1 MLKLKSIYIDGLHN
15 AVNKTYQLNDLVYF
29 YGRNG
34 AGKTTVLYAIQL
46 ALLGYIPGVHKNRE
60 SILKHSKNGYIV
72 VKLSLEDAGNN
83 ITIERK
89 YDSKSSKVTIVPE
102 TFDIKSIISDIELP
116 IFNFNDFINQ
126 TSNKLK
132 DYFIQHVL
140 PASNGELDWREI
152 LKSGLTGITSE
163 NPEELLDYGLNL
175 VTYISI
181 SDSMLDQV
189 IAANTRFKEELSFRK
204 SELSRLQGTVDSL
217 IYYSDYIGPRNMD
230 EITSNL
236 LQLNVIRDAII
247 KYESANNQISAGK
260 EELSRLE
267 KTYADMGGKGTY
279 MQLKEDLNT
288 YTADNV
294 NLRAKITNLG
304 QNMSDLK
311 ARKGNLENTLHTNG
325 VCPYTQ
331 IPCDNIKPEAVAAE
345 LSSLDMA
352 ISELNRQLTD
362 LSMKSTDLE
371 NKIQQVRTT
380 LTKMQT
386 VIGQITALRNS
397 MQSLPEKP
405 NTDKTLS
412 EVEAEIRQYEEAKM
426 KLQANLVYE
435 ETIDKI
441 TAMKY
446 KTELNNNA
454 LAAWIKLTDVNGL
467 QSTLAESSFDALAI
481 KMTDYIQSMWGNSE
495 LQAKFEVSAK
505 SNSFSFGLIRD
516 NKYIAYEQ
524 LSSGEKCLYA
534 LALMICIINNS
545 SSSLKLLLC
554 DDMFDHLDNSAI
566 ESTFAALKKIP
577 DTQFIFAGVNDCRN
591 AQDVMVC
598 V

>member
-1 MLKLKSIYIDGLHN
+1 MKLKSIYIDGLHN

-60 SILKHSKNGYIV
+60 SILKHSKNGHIV
-72 VKLSLEDAGNN
+72 VKLNLEDAGNN

-140 PASNGELDWREI
+140 PASNGKLDWREI

-189 IAANTRFKEELSFRK
+189 ITANTRFKEELSFRK
-204 SELSRLQGTVDSL
+204 SELTRLQGTIDSL
-217 IYYSDYIGPRNMD
+217 IYYGDYAGPRNMD

-247 KYESANNQISAGK
+247 KYESANNQISASK

-267 KTYADMGGKGTY
+267 KTYADMGGKVTY
-279 MQLKEDLNT
+279 MQLKENLNT

-311 ARKGNLENTLHTNG
+311 ARKGNLENTLHANG
-325 VCPYTQ
+325 VCLYTQ

-345 LSSLDMA
+345 LSSLDTA
-352 ISELNRQLTD
+352 ISELNRHLTD

-405 NTDKTLS
+405 NTDKTLAD
-412 EVEAEIRQYEEAKM
+412 VEAEIRQYEDAKM

-534 LALMICIINNS
+534 LALMICIANNS

-577 DTQFIFAGVNDCRN
+577 DTQFIFAGVNDCKN